1 VSSGKYREKCPPA
14 RLLAA
19 ERCGGAKEQWDT
31 LREKFALRPKKR
43 RLCRG
48 ECFAGSDPV
57 QFEHA
62 VANVAI
68 LGQMGG
74 SNGFAAAGHHLVERV
89 ALGELRVELPA
100 EFTRPAGAGVGAM
113 NDGWV
118 DVFHGRRLLE
128 KARTDSPAWWG
139 RATTFSAPA
148 DLWIV
153 NRRLSWYKPFYYK
166 GWDPHKPFVAGIG
179 LLRTD

>member
-48 ECFAGSDPV
+48 EGLAGSDPA

-62 VANVAI
+62 VAHVSV

-74 SNGFAAAGHHLVERV
+74 SNGFAAAGHHLVEGV
-89 ALGELRVELPA
+89 ALGELRVEFAA
-100 EFTRPAGAGVGAM
+100 EFTRPAGAGVEAM
-113 NDGWV
+113 DDGWV
-118 DVFHGRRLLE
+118 DVFHGRWLLGE
-128 KARTDSPAWWG
+128 ARKDSPALWG
-139 RATTFSAPA
+139 RAT
-148 DLWIV
+148 I
-153 NRRLSWYKPFYYK
+153 
-166 GWDPHKPFVAGIG
+166 
-179 LLRTD
+179 LRPG